1 MKKLI
6 AVAATAAI
14 LLGAGQVLAANAKSL
29 PKVAGATAA
38 PTAEPSALP
47 QFGDHKHR
55 NHGKP
60 HLVSGDIRTGDV
72 RSHDIRGTFDFRSGD
87 VRPPKP
93 PKFKSSFDVRE
104 SSDVRSGD
112 ARGPHL
118 PKPPHFGSQSE
129 DARQS
134 FDVRP
139 PKPPKFGASFDARPS
154 QDARPPFGA
163 PARGHGPD
171 GGKHRP

>member
-6 AVAATAAI
+6 AVVASAAI

-38 PTAEPSALP
+38 PTAAPSALP
-47 QFGDHKHR
+47 QFGGHMHR
-55 NHGKP
+55 GHGKH
-60 HLVSGDIRTGDV
+60 HLVSGDIRTGDI
-72 RSHDIRGTFDFRSGD
+72 RTGDIRGTFDFRSGD
-87 VRPPKP
+87 IRPPKP
-93 PKFKSSFDVRE
+93 PHFAPKSSN
-104 SSDVRSGD
+104 
-112 ARGPHL
+112 ARP
-118 PKPPHFGSQSE
+118 
-129 DARQS
+129 S
-134 FDVRP
+134 FDFRP

-163 PARGHGPD
+163 PARGHGPN